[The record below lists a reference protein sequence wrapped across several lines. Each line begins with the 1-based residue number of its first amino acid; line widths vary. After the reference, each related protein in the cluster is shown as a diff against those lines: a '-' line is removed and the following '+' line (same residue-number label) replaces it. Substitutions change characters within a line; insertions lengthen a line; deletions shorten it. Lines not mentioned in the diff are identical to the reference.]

1 MNLEEAK
8 KIIENEKL
16 ENYVMFS
23 DGLNKPNKVVIQEAK
38 NNWKVFTNDER
49 AVVTA
54 EKCYS
59 SLSEALD
66 DFIERLRGD
75 KAYRDYLSR

>member
-54 EKCYS
+54 EKCYL

>member
-16 ENYVMFS
+16 TNYVMFS
-23 DGLNKPNKVVIQEAK
+23 DGLNKPDKIVIEEEK
-38 NNWKVFTNDER
+38 NNWKVYTNDER
-49 AVVTA
+49 AVATSVNF
-54 EKCYS
+54 YS
-59 SLSEALD
+59 SLPEALD

-75 KAYRDYLSR
+75 KAYRDYLNR